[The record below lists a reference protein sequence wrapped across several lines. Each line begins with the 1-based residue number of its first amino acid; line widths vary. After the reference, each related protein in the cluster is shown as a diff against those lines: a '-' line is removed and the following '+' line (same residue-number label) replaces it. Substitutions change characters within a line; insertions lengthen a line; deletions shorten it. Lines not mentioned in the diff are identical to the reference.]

1 MTNPELAELL
11 DRLMDMAC
19 PIISH
24 LAGGRDSNQQPLP
37 GLQDRI
43 DAIPTQVRSLA
54 GWIEEITHHIA
65 KCPRCGERDVSI
77 GMTCHNSKCPDYA
90 TERTIYEGWRTP
102 EQGTWWCNA
111 HQREATYLSGDGRR
125 KCDPKLGGIML
136 PCDVVFVEALIT
148 NP

>member
-37 GLQDRI
+37 GLQARI
-43 DAIPTQVRSLA
+43 DAIPEKIHELAAWLDAHERS
-54 GWIEEITHHIA
+54 
-65 KCPRCGERDVSI
+65 
-77 GMTCHNSKCPDYA
+77 
-90 TERTIYEGWRTP
+90 P

-111 HQREATYLSGDGRR
+111 HQREATYLSWDGRR

-136 PCDVVFVEALIT
+136 PCEVVFVEAKIT
-148 NP
+148 P